1 MAAFYAGLESVARYV
16 AEKEIERPGRH
27 KQAFACL
34 SPRVL
39 YRQRP
44 DDPRYSTLSSPAGA
58 AAVDGTLGCVIL
70 VSPVIDPL
78 GLSV

>member
-1 MAAFYAGLESVARYV
+1 MERAPGLHRRMGTSSRVV
-16 AEKEIERPGRH
+16 H
-27 KQAFACL
+27 QAML
-34 SPRVL
+34 L
-39 YRQRP
+39 GMRP

-78 GLSV
+78 GLLV